1 MYTSKYWWEVIGEE
15 GNYIRFRRKGHYIR
29 VHKEKVEFHFNTADI
44 KNLIGYPA
52 RIENYVGL
60 TYMQVF
66 KPDCNIGIQPQ
77 LGALSEIAYIR
88 WRKLMGRKV

>member
-15 GNYIRFRRKGHYIR
+15 GEYIRFKRKGHYIR
-29 VHKEKVEFHFNTADI
+29 VHKEKVEFSFNTEDI

-60 TYMQVF
+60 TYMRIF
-66 KPDCNIGIQPQ
+66 KPDHNIGIQP
-77 LGALSEIAYIR
+77 EIAALLDVASNR
-88 WRKLMGRKV
+88 WRKLMGR